1 MVLLGAYGLNAIFN
15 LAIGLLVAR
24 FLGPAEFG
32 RFALALAFA
41 AVAQLL
47 VFDWLRLSA
56 LRFAP
61 ASESSGGAAASL
73 NLAFAVL
80 AGAGGALALILWV
93 ADVESPLAAPLL
105 ALSLGCAVANGL
117 FDFRCARMRACFD
130 DAAYAR
136 LMLAKNILGVALTV
150 GAAVV
155 THSAQATL
163 AGACIAMAAPA
174 FLVRR
179 KTARTLFSLSQLDM
193 PLLRRSLAYSAPI
206 VLAAA
211 LYAAIPLLNRAVI
224 ANSAGYAEAGYFALA
239 HDVGSRL
246 LAAIGAGLDVLLFQ
260 MAVRADDEKGRAAAR
275 AQVARNGV
283 LIVSILAAAA
293 LGCWLVA
300 PSLEAVF
307 APPEYHGPFAAHLER
322 LAPGLFCQAV
332 ALFALS
338 AIYQIERRTVPLLL
352 AALLGLAVNAG
363 LLAIVSS
370 ADPGFVAAAQSA
382 AFAAS
387 ALALLAFARFVGA
400 QAPPARDVA
409 GAALALAAMFAATH
423 PLRAFDPGV
432 MTLALQTTVG
442 ALVFGAC
449 ALVFNLAGV
458 RAALAARIQ
467 RG

>member
-1 MVLLGAYGLNAIFN
+1 MVLLGAFGLNAVFN

-32 RFALALAFA
+32 RFALALALA
-41 AVAQLL
+41 AVAQLIA
-47 VFDWLRLSA
+47 FDWLRLSA

-61 ASESSGGAAASL
+61 ASASGGAAAASL
-73 NLAFAVL
+73 NLAFAML
-80 AGAGGALALILWV
+80 AGAGGTLALILWV
-93 ADVESPLAAPLL
+93 ADVESPVAAPLL

-117 FDFRCARMRACFD
+117 FDFRCARLRACFD

-136 LMLAKNILGVALTV
+136 LMLAKNILGLALTV

-174 FLVRR
+174 FLIRR
-179 KTARTLFSLSQLDM
+179 TDARTPANLSQPDM
-193 PLLRRSLAYSAPI
+193 ALLKRSLAYSAPI

-211 LYAAIPLLNRAVI
+211 LYAAIPLLNRVVI

-246 LAAIGAGLDVLLFQ
+246 LAAVGAGLDVLLFQ
-260 MAVRADDEKGRAAAR
+260 LAVRADDEKGRAAAR
-275 AQVARNGV
+275 AQVARNGT
-283 LIVSILAAAA
+283 LIVSVLAAAA

-307 APPEYHGPFAAHLER
+307 APPQYHGPFVAHLER

-338 AIYQIERRTVPLLL
+338 AIYQIERRTVPLFL
-352 AALLGLAVNAG
+352 AAFLGIVVNGGALA
-363 LLAIVSS
+363 LASS
-370 ADPGFVAAAQSA
+370 VAPGFVAAAQSA

-387 ALALLAFARFVGA
+387 AFALLAFARFVGA
-400 QAPPARDVA
+400 HAPPARDVA
-409 GAALALAAMFAATH
+409 AAALALAAMFAATH
-423 PLRAFDPGV
+423 PLRVLEPGAA
-432 MTLALQTTVG
+432 TLALQTGVG

-449 ALVFNLAGV
+449 ALAFNLAGV
-458 RAALAARIQ
+458 RDVLAVRIQ